1 MGIPEEKKIE
11 YRKKLIK
18 FLILLVLV
26 AGIGLFLRYGS
37 RLENLEI
44 KGCTYY
50 EEEALRSWLC
60 DSIWDN
66 QTWYLYLKL
75 RFGEAP
81 SIPFIEEIEVDFVD
95 LHTLRIGVYEKEIVG
110 CIPYMGEYVCFDK
123 DGIMVGSVI
132 EHREEIPEVTGIQYD
147 KIIYNEKVDTPRS
160 ELFEIVLNITQLIH
174 KFDLPVTEIHFNHE
188 LSVTLYTED
197 ISILLGIREQY
208 DEPLSALPG
217 ILVKAE
223 GMHGTLNMLDFSEKN
238 QKVIFIKEDTGKK

>member
-1 MGIPEEKKIE
+1 MGMPEEKKIE
-11 YRKKLIK
+11 YRKKFIK

-123 DGIMVGSVI
+123 DGIMVGSVT

-174 KFDLPVTEIHFNHE
+174 KFDLPVKEIHFNHE
-188 LSVTLYTED
+188 LAVTLYTEG
-197 ISILLGIREQY
+197 ISIQLGIREQY

-217 ILVKAE
+217 ILTKAE
-223 GMHGTLNMLDFSEKN
+223 GMCGTLNMLDYSEKN
-238 QKVIFIKEDTGKK
+238 QKVIFIQEDPGKK